1 MNTFVHYHNN
11 SLFGKFLISVK
22 SDGLLITAKRIHR
35 FILDKL
41 RGLLPMP
48 CVEKRRVKLSKILY
62 HTFDGT
68 VGYGPFKGLKL
79 DSNPRWSNRDY
90 ASMLLG
96 LYEKEILDSI
106 ITVPASHRTFIDLGA
121 ADGYYGVGVLINDL
135 FDYSYCFEITKI
147 GQKQIKA
154 NAILNNML
162 NKLKIFGMAGDN
174 FYTFLW
180 NEGVD
185 LSKCVLLC
193 DIEGGEFDL
202 FSKKTFDIFKGAV
215 IFIEIHEWH
224 ENGIVGFE
232 KLKQSAEHN
241 FEITEFTTGSRDL
254 SKFPELKKFADTDRW
269 LICSEGRGQ
278 LMTFLRLD
286 PK

>member
-1 MNTFVHYHNN
+1 MNTLIHLPND
-11 SLFGKFLISVK
+11 SLFDIFLRSIK
-22 SDGLLITAKRIHR
+22 SDGFLTTAKRIR
-35 FILDKL
+35 GFILDKL
-41 RGLLPMP
+41 HRFQPLP
-48 CVEKRRVKLSKILY
+48 CVEKRRIKLSKILY
-62 HTFDGT
+62 QSFDGT
-68 VGYGPFKGLKL
+68 VRYGPLKGLKL

-106 ITVPASHRTFIDLGA
+106 ITVPTTHRTFIDLGA
-121 ADGYYGVGVLINDL
+121 ADGYYSIGVLINDL
-135 FDYSYCFEITKI
+135 FDFSYCYEITEI
-147 GQKQIKA
+147 GQKQVHLNA
-154 NAILNNML
+154 NL
-162 NKLKIFGMAGDN
+162 NKVSDKVKVFGIAEKN
-174 FYTFLW
+174 FYSILLD
-180 NEGVD
+180 EGVD

-202 FSKKTFDIFKGAV
+202 FSEKTFDAFKGSV

-224 ENGIVGFE
+224 ENGLAGFE
-232 KLKQSAEHN
+232 KLKQCAKSN
-241 FEITEFTTGSRDL
+241 FEITEFTTGTRDL
-254 SKFPELKKFADTDRW
+254 SIFPELKKFPDTDRW